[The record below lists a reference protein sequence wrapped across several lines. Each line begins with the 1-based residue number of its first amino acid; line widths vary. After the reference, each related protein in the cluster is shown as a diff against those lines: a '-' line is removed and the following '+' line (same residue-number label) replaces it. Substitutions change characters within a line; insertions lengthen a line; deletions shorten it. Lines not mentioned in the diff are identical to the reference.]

1 MKLSKNTIILG
12 VVVLLVLVL
21 GGGACSTYNTMA
33 TQEQDVNQAWANVQ
47 SAYQRRHDHIPKLVS
62 TVKGYA
68 KHEKGTLTEVTAMR
82 AGQVDKAG
90 EELLAAN
97 NAAAT
102 PNCPNAKAVSQQ
114 AYQNLDRAYGLYIN
128 AVREA
133 YPDLKANENFMDL
146 QKQLEGTENR
156 INTERNRYKK
166 AARSLNPRQHIRQT
180 LRILCQTDVRRRCR
194 RTVRAHSKLR
204 RITTAGQFPKPFHTS
219 K

>member
-1 MKLSKNTIILG
+1 MIVLG
-12 VVVLLVLVL
+12 IVLAVLLVVGLAL
-21 GGGACSTYNTMA
+21 IAMYNGMVRGRNMA
-33 TQEQDVNQAWANVQ
+33 EEAWSGISVQ
-47 SAYQRRHDHIPKLVS
+47 LKRRHDLIPNLVS

-102 PNCPNAKAVSQQ
+102 PNGPNAKAVSQQ

-156 INTERNRYKK
+156 INTERNRYNEAVRNFNVRVVRFPANIFAKLFGFSAK
-166 AARSLNPRQHIRQT
+166 QMFEGDAAAQSAP
-180 LRILCQTDVRRRCR
+180 
-194 RTVRAHSKLR
+194 TVN
-204 RITTAGQFPKPFHTS
+204 FDE
-219 K
+219 

>member
-12 VVVLLVLVL
+12 VVVLHVLVL

-47 SAYQRRHDHIPKLVS
+47 SAYQRRHDLIPNLVS

-102 PNCPNAKAVSQQ
+102 PNGPNAKAVSQQ

-156 INTERNRYKK
+156 INTERNRYNEAVRNFNVRVVRFPANIFAKLFGFSAK
-166 AARSLNPRQHIRQT
+166 QMFEGDAAAQSAP
-180 LRILCQTDVRRRCR
+180 
-194 RTVRAHSKLR
+194 TVN
-204 RITTAGQFPKPFHTS
+204 FDE
-219 K
+219 